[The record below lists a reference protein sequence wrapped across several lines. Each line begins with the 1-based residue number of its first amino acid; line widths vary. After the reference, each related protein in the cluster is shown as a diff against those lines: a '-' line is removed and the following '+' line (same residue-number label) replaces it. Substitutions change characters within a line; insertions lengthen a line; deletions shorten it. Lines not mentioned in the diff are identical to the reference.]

1 MVQFLTYFLLFML
14 GASVGSFLN
23 VLISRSIAGKDWVKG
38 RSVCDHCGQSL
49 TWYDTIPVF
58 AFMIYRGKS
67 RCCHKSLSIQHPVVE
82 ILTGMLFVWWL
93 AVGSL
98 FFRLVTHPL
107 STLQPLFW
115 LLTGLILVGIFI
127 TDLFYY
133 VIPTY
138 FVGAGV
144 FLVSVY
150 RIILGIAGAYQWRDL
165 GLSFAAA
172 TGAWAFFWF
181 LRYITQGKGMG
192 DGDVILAFFLGLLL
206 GWPKTPVGLLL
217 SFVIGAAVSLVLVA
231 GDKKKMKSTV
241 PFGPFMITGTVITL
255 IFGETLLKILWGV

>member
-1 MVQFLTYFLLFML
+1 ML

-38 RSVCDHCGQSL
+38 RSVCDHCGRNLS
-49 TWYDTIPVF
+49 WFDTIPVF
-58 AFMIYRGKS
+58 AYLFYRGRS
-67 RCCHKSLSIQHPVVE
+67 RCCHKPLSIQHPVVE

-115 LLTGLILVGIFI
+115 LLIGLVLVGIFI

-138 FVGAGV
+138 FVAAGITLVMIYRITLGVAGV
-144 FLVSVY
+144 
-150 RIILGIAGAYQWRDL
+150 YQWHDL
-165 GLSFAAA
+165 WLSIASAI
-172 TGAWAFFWF
+172 GAWAFFWF
-181 LRYITQGKGMG
+181 LRYITKERGMG

-206 GWPKTPVGLLL
+206 GWPKTPIGLLL
-217 SFVIGAAVSLVLVA
+217 SFVIGAAVSLLLVV
-231 GDKKKMKSTV
+231 GRRKKMHSTV
-241 PFGPFMITGTVITL
+241 PFGPFMIVGTVIALTFGDTL
-255 IFGETLLKILWGV
+255 WHMITGF